1 MYNVCMGAGM
11 RIVIVE
17 DEIRIREGIAN
28 LLHKLGNEYVVL
40 GEASDGDE
48 GLDMCLRENPDL
60 VITDIRMPH
69 MDGITMLEEMYKQGL
84 KTKAIVL
91 SAYSEFEY
99 ARGAMRLGVT
109 EYLLKPVS
117 LMDFSNALNNI
128 RVQLEEEQLKKP
140 HNIGTLEQTLTDLYY
155 GSVKMDDEIEA
166 YLSEK
171 YGIDSGKQFCV
182 IGAYLGRLYE
192 NVEKYK
198 TILRNV
204 FAENKDIESILIE
217 SPFRK
222 AIVIIVYKYKTPL
235 EVERWLQYRMLQD
248 DIAGVVFGFV
258 IAENIAAIKSS
269 YDCLSQYMD
278 WNISFEKE
286 ILISYPKITNVQT
299 SICTYPMDA
308 EAQLKLALCSA
319 DKEKVERAL
328 KNFHSSFLD
337 GKIYA
342 PREIKDC
349 YVRFLWFAM
358 EIARDLGNVD
368 ARKIERQDL
377 LKRIMDANSKS
388 ELTSLSSEI
397 LDIISNVREVKEDVT
412 DLTVKRAKSII
423 HEYYNTGITLD
434 EIANKLNIT
443 PEYLG
448 TKFRTETGVTF
459 STYMKDYR
467 ITKAKELLMGTNL
480 KLYEIADR
488 VGYNDPKYF
497 SRVFKEETGQLP
509 ADYRK
514 TK

>member
-1 MYNVCMGAGM
+1 M

-28 LLHKLGNEYVVL
+28 LLHKLGEDYVVL
-40 GEASDGDE
+40 GEASDGDD
-48 GLDMCLRENPDL
+48 GLALCLKENPDL
-60 VITDIRMPH
+60 VITDIRMPR
-69 MDGITMLEEMYKQGL
+69 MDGITMLDNMYKQGL

-99 ARGAMRLGVT
+99 ARGAMKLGVT

-128 RVQLEEEQLKKP
+128 RVQIEEEQLKKP
-140 HNIGTLEQTLTDLYY
+140 QNIGTLEQTITDIYY
-155 GSVKMDDEIEA
+155 GSITLDNEIEN
-166 YLSEK
+166 YLKDK
-171 YGIDSGKQFCV
+171 YDIDAKKPICV
-182 IGAYLGRLYE
+182 IGAYLGNLYGE
-192 NVEKYK
+192 VDKYQELLK
-198 TILRNV
+198 NMV
-204 FAENKDIESILIE
+204 AENGSLGAIQIA

-222 AIVIIVYKYKTPL
+222 AIVLIVYKYRSTQD
-235 EVERWLQYRMLQD
+235 VERWLQYRMLQE
-248 DIAGVVFGFV
+248 DIAGVVFGFAV
-258 IAENIAAIKSS
+258 ADDISTIKAS
-269 YDCLSQYMD
+269 YDRLSQYMD

-286 ILISYPKITNVQT
+286 ILISYPKITQVQT
-299 SICTYPMDA
+299 AICTYPMDA
-308 EAQLKLALCSA
+308 EPQLRTALCSA
-319 DKEKVERAL
+319 DRDKVDKAL

-358 EIARDLGNVD
+358 EIARDLGNMD
-368 ARKIERQDL
+368 ARKIERQEL
-377 LKRIMDANSKS
+377 LKRIMDANSKA
-388 ELTSLSSEI
+388 ELVRLSDEI
-397 LDIISNVREVKEDVT
+397 LDIICSVSEVKEDVT

-434 EIANKLNIT
+434 EIAGKLGIT

-467 ITKAKELLMGTNL
+467 ITKAKELLLGTNL

-497 SRVFKEETGQLP
+497 SRVFKETTGQLP
-509 ADYRK
+509 AEYRK

>member
-1 MYNVCMGAGM
+1 M

-28 LLHKLGNEYVVL
+28 LLHKLGEEYTVL

-48 GLDMCLRENPDL
+48 GLELCIKENPDL
-60 VITDIRMPH
+60 VITDIRMPR
-69 MDGITMLEEMYKQGL
+69 MDGITMLDNMYKQGL

-99 ARGAMRLGVT
+99 ARGAMKLGVT

-128 RVQLEEEQLKKP
+128 QVQIEEEKLKTPQK
-140 HNIGTLEQTLTDLYY
+140 IGTIEQTITDLYY
-155 GSVKMDDEIEA
+155 GSITLDKEIED
-166 YLSEK
+166 YLINQ
-171 YGIDSGKQFCV
+171 YGIDARRPICV
-182 IGAYLGRLYE
+182 IGAYLGNLYE
-192 NVEKYK
+192 DADRYK
-198 TILRNV
+198 IILKNMIK
-204 FAENKDIESILIE
+204 ENQSLNAVMIE

-222 AIVIIVYKYKTPL
+222 AIIIVVYEYRTVPD
-235 EVERWLQYRMLQD
+235 VERWLQYRMLQED
-248 DIAGVVFGFV
+248 TLGIVFGFV
-258 IAENIAAIKSS
+258 VADDITRIKSS

-286 ILISYPKITNVQT
+286 ILISYPKITQVQT
-299 SICTYPMDA
+299 SICTYPMDT
-308 EAQLKLALCSA
+308 EASLRTALCSA
-319 DKEKVERAL
+319 DMSKIDNVL
-328 KNFHSSFLD
+328 KRFHSSFLD
-337 GKIYA
+337 GKIYE

-358 EIARDLGNVD
+358 EIAKDLGNMD
-368 ARKIERQDL
+368 AHKIERQDL
-377 LKRIMDANSKS
+377 LKRIMNANSKA
-388 ELTSLSSEI
+388 ELIQLSDE
-397 LDIISNVREVKEDVT
+397 IISIIGNNTGESKEVN

-423 HEYYNTGITLD
+423 NEFYNTGITLD
-434 EIANKLNIT
+434 EIASRLNIT

-448 TKFRTETGVTF
+448 TKFKAETGVTF

-467 ITKAKELLMGTNL
+467 ITKAKELLLGTSY
-480 KLYEIADR
+480 KLYEIAER

-497 SRVFKEETGQLP
+497 SRVFKEVTGQLP
-509 ADYRK
+509 AEYRK